1 MILFEDNFEHVSYH
15 LFDQMTKVIVVLRHA
30 QSAGKQSGQRDY
42 DRALTPQ
49 GQATAKA
56 LGQKLK
62 QQNYNFQFILS
73 SSSTRTRQTVELIN
87 ETLQLSTEKIL
98 FKPELYEAMM
108 VHWLD
113 HIYELPDD
121 INHVLLVG
129 HNPWLSILASTFAGR
144 IRDLGPSELIGFEFK
159 SETWREI
166 GDRGQEIMNIK

>member
-1 MILFEDNFEHVSYH
+1 
-15 LFDQMTKVIVVLRHA
+15 MTKVLVVLRHA
-30 QSAGKQSGQRDY
+30 QSAAKQSGQRDY
-42 DRALTPQ
+42 HRTLTLQ
-49 GQATAKA
+49 GQVAAKA

-121 INHVLLVG
+121 INQVLLVG
-129 HNPWLSILASTFAGR
+129 HNSWLSMVASRFKGS
-144 IRDLGPSELIGFEFK
+144 IHELSPCELIGFEFESK
-159 SETWREI
+159 KWREI
-166 GDRGQEIMNIK
+166 GDQGREIMSIK